1 MLGLMGKLYDR
12 RRIILN
18 LFKGILNLFPGA
30 VAGYSLRRLSKWK
43 IQLPSEIVTPLLAL
57 SLRYVVVGYTG
68 AVVRVRRSSD
78 NAELDFNP
86 TEITD
91 GTLTTWTGSGDGFV
105 TKIYDQSSGDNDM
118 VQATASLQGIIVD
131 AGVLNTEGGKPIIHR
146 SASNDGGY
154 LSTFQPNDGAS
165 VKGMFYV
172 GDNNG
177 KTSMIFGSNT
187 GVNDYGFI
195 AVSGSTETLI
205 DNNPT
210 VTASIINGA
219 SNTPANRGVAYTAT
233 DLQFLMYREIQFN
246 FGDNVLGL
254 GYRQSSP
261 AGFGMFS
268 FQELIICDTDGK
280 GGEME
285 FNINAYYDIYE
296 QWDGE
301 SVAKVRR
308 SSDNA
313 ELDFTEQDITNST
326 MLNWVNTDVVQFQS
340 NFIAASNQFNFN
352 SGITATVGESI
363 AGQDNCYKGVLT
375 GGAGVKGTGAS
386 NFLDADSK
394 SFDITYDIYIP
405 STNSVLDQIRFS
417 GLFPGAFFTPT
428 QDTWVTIT
436 DSGTSS
442 NDDLRFYPAHN
453 DDADMDADGDV
464 FYLKNITLTQTTS
477 DGFVTTLYDQS
488 GNGNDAKQT
497 IASAQPKLVTAGVLN
512 TENGKPLIV
521 PDDETVGF
529 DIPSYRGNSDFWTF
543 NVLKAPTTSAMLL
556 NGDSTD
562 EYLLACI
569 SGNTSTTLSSNA
581 GTPVYYEDGSVATY
595 ANRGAVFTALS
606 DQSLMT
612 VKADTSSWNYL
623 EIGYSS
629 SGLGMYSMQEM
640 IIYNADKTS
649 DRAGIESNINN
660 HYSIY

>member
-18 LFKGILNLFPGA
+18 LFKGILDKFSGA

-105 TKIYDQSSGDNDM
+105 TKIYDQSSGGDDM

-154 LSTFQPNDGAS
+154 LSTFQPNDGAT

-177 KTSMIFGSNT
+177 KSSDILGSAT
-187 GVNDYGFI
+187 GGPDYGFF
-195 AVSGSTETLI
+195 AVSGSTETII

-246 FGDNVLGL
+246 FDDNVLGL

-261 AGFGMFS
+261 VGFGMFS

-313 ELDFTEQDITNST
+313 ELDFKANE
-326 MLNWVNTDVVQFQS
+326 
-340 NFIAASNQFNFN
+340 
-352 SGITATVGESI
+352 
-363 AGQDNCYKGVLT
+363 
-375 GGAGVKGTGAS
+375 
-386 NFLDADSK
+386 
-394 SFDITYDIYIP
+394 
-405 STNSVLDQIRFS
+405 
-417 GLFPGAFFTPT
+417 
-428 QDTWVTIT
+428 IT
-436 DSGTSS
+436 DGTLTTWTGS
-442 NDDLRFYPAHN
+442 
-453 DDADMDADGDV
+453 ADG
-464 FYLKNITLTQTTS
+464 L
-477 DGFVTTLYDQS
+477 VTKWYDQS
-488 GNGNDAKQT
+488 GSGNDAIQTTASKQPM
-497 IASAQPKLVTAGVLN
+497 IVDAGVLV
-512 TENGKPLIV
+512 TDNGKPALKYDGE
-521 PDDETVGF
+521 DDGF
-529 DIPSYRGNSDFWTF
+529 TTQMPFSYNGYSFMVT
-543 NVLKAPTTSAMLL
+543 NVLSSSFPIYLGSTESNNRYFIL
-556 NGDSTD
+556 NNIVQRL
-562 EYLLACI
+562 YQ
-569 SGNTSTTLSSNA
+569 
-581 GTPVYYEDGSVATY
+581 YYDGSVILNSSSNTIFGNQYLHYGEKNHESNTNLIFQNNVSIA
-595 ANRGAVFTALS
+595 
-606 DQSLMT
+606 
-612 VKADTSSWNYL
+612 TSSITTANPG
-623 EIGYSS
+623 EGNIQIGFENN
-629 SGLGMYSMQEM
+629 GDFAFEGTMQE
-640 IIYNADKTS
+640 IILYRTRQNVTRPDIQE
-649 DRAGIESNINN
+649 DINN

>member
-1 MLGLMGKLYDR
+1 MGKLYDR

-18 LFKGILNLFPGA
+18 LFKGILDKFPGA

-43 IQLPSEIVTPLLAL
+43 IQLPSEIATPSIAY
-57 SLRYVVVGYTG
+57 SLRYAVLDYTG
-68 AVVRVRRSSD
+68 DVIRVRRTSD

-91 GTLTTWTGSGDGFV
+91 GTLTTWTGSGDGAV
-105 TKIYDQSSGDNDM
+105 TKLYDQSGNGLD
-118 VQATASLQGIIVD
+118 VIQATASQQPKVVD
-131 AGVLNTEGGKPIIHR
+131 TGVLVTKNSLAGIKFDGVDDNLRRNSFTEGEDYVTGPSSVFSVSSVTDASPSDSQQVWGIGGTTANNVIGGTYKNSHFLTAKYNGSSYVFNPNIEASDNTQYVHSLTFDGS
-146 SASNDGGY
+146 SAFNLWGNNISSTGTNNPQFDTTGEV
-154 LSTFQPNDGAS
+154 LS
-165 VKGMFYV
+165 
-172 GDNNG
+172 
-177 KTSMIFGSNT
+177 IGSGLS
-187 GVNDYGFI
+187 GVNWELEGIVQEVIFFDTDQ
-195 AVSGSTETLI
+195 S
-205 DNNPT
+205 
-210 VTASIINGA
+210 
-219 SNTPANRGVAYTAT
+219 ANRG
-233 DLQFLMYREIQFN
+233 EI
-246 FGDNVLGL
+246 
-254 GYRQSSP
+254 
-261 AGFGMFS
+261 
-268 FQELIICDTDGK
+268 
-280 GGEME
+280 E

-313 ELDFTEQDITNST
+313 ELDFKEK
-326 MLNWVNTDVVQFQS
+326 
-340 NFIAASNQFNFN
+340 
-352 SGITATVGESI
+352 E
-363 AGQDNCYKGVLT
+363 
-375 GGAGVKGTGAS
+375 
-386 NFLDADSK
+386 
-394 SFDITYDIYIP
+394 
-405 STNSVLDQIRFS
+405 
-417 GLFPGAFFTPT
+417 
-428 QDTWVTIT
+428 IT
-436 DSGTSS
+436 DG
-442 NDDLRFYPAHN
+442 
-453 DDADMDADGDV
+453 
-464 FYLKNITLTQTTS
+464 TLTTWTGS
-477 DGFVTTLYDQS
+477 ANGFVTTWYDQS
-488 GNGNDAKQT
+488 GSGNDATQT
-497 IASAQPKLVTAGVLN
+497 TASKQPKLVTSGVLN

-612 VKADTSSWNYL
+612 VKADTSSWSLL

-649 DRAGIESNINN
+649 DRAGIETNINN